1 MAKLRKAPPAAF
13 CEPKTAAPLHIVPHT
28 GQGSAQAA
36 LAYLRRLRD
45 AYPSVRFGMVYTGK
59 GTDWLVFR
67 VDEQHQRGGL
77 PEHRVS
83 DGLSDGLEAAQTREA
98 AA

>member
-1 MAKLRKAPPAAF
+1 MAKPRKLPPAAF

-77 PEHRVS
+77 PSCGV
-83 DGLSDGLEAAQTREA
+83 SDGLEAAQTQEA